1 MKILKEL
8 SRKEFR
14 AKYGTENQCLAY
26 LSATKWGEDY
36 SCRKCNNDRYGAG
49 KKKYNRRC
57 SRCGY
62 DESPTCHTLF
72 HKIKFGVENGF
83 EMAYDIVTSKKGASS
98 IWLAERFGVKQ
109 TTAWL
114 FRRKVQEAMKSSE
127 QFPLEDEIHVDEF
140 EIGTPQKGE
149 QGRSKSEKK
158 IRIVIALEYRNG
170 KPGRGY
176 AKVIEDYSA
185 KSLKTIFDVHIDHE
199 AKITTDGWTGY
210 TPLKKAYPHF
220 EQKLSDKGRYF
231 KMLHIQIRNFK
242 NWLRGVHSYC
252 HKSYINQYIQEY
264 FFRFNLLN
272 FRTTIL
278 EKLLNRIIAHPPI
291 TYKSIK
297 CNVT

>member
-14 AKYGTENQCLAY
+14 AKFGSEDQCLHY
-26 LSATKWGEDY
+26 LSATKWGEEY
-36 SCRKCNNDRYGAG
+36 SCRKCKNERFSVG
-49 KKKYNRRC
+49 KKKHNRRC

-62 DESPTCHTLF
+62 DESPTSHTLF

-83 EMAYDIVTSKKGASS
+83 EMAYDIATSKKGANS

-114 FRRKVQEAMKSSE
+114 FRRKVQEAMRSSE
-127 QFPLEDEIHVDEF
+127 QFPLEDEVHVDEF

-176 AKVIEDYSA
+176 AKVIND
-185 KSLKTIFDVHIDHE
+185 
-199 AKITTDGWTGY
+199 
-210 TPLKKAYPHF
+210 
-220 EQKLSDKGRYF
+220 
-231 KMLHIQIRNFK
+231 
-242 NWLRGVHSYC
+242 
-252 HKSYINQYIQEY
+252 
-264 FFRFNLLN
+264 
-272 FRTTIL
+272 
-278 EKLLNRIIAHPPI
+278 
-291 TYKSIK
+291 
-297 CNVT
+297 